1 MRPRVGIGL
10 MLAIAVG
17 GVLVFTLRDRGE
29 PPPAEPPGVAVPE
42 VLPELEPARI
52 PSPPPPGEDL
62 PGPLKPY
69 PREIVLPPHPVKIEV
84 PDLKAIELRTGP
96 PKQDGPPAPPPD
108 PAPEEAPAPQVPI
121 PPPPEPEKPPEEE
134 SRLVKGKE
142 ALPLPGPV
150 EDPADLPTPE
160 EIQEAEPPVPGAP
173 RPVRDGILAAVND
186 ALRVMTR
193 DGEIQLKVFGRL
205 YFDAVLMNAEQEL
218 ENLVGDFNDGGE
230 FRAARL
236 GLLGVVDFAEFKID
250 YDFAGGDTLVGE
262 PDLKNLWIGA
272 RDVPLL
278 GRVRFGRMKE
288 PLGLEQLMSGNA
300 RTFMEPSLPKALTI
314 GRNPGLLA
322 FDTELSGRLCWWA
335 GMFGHTPDNNP
346 FGKFGTNV
354 SVRVCGTPWFEEKGK
369 RLLHLGVSGSLR
381 GSRSGET
388 SIAQRPE
395 SHLAPNIVETRS
407 YSADRESFL
416 GLEAAVKDGPYSLQG
431 EVQRT
436 SVQTEAGGRSTF
448 WGAYLY
454 GSVILTGEHRI
465 YRRGTFWRPRVRK
478 VAFDDGLGG
487 AWELAVRLSHLD
499 LSSGDLDGGVVTDGT
514 VGLTWYMDN
523 HSRFM
528 INYIHTHR
536 RGVGGANILQ
546 CRLQLDF

>member
-1 MRPRVGIGL
+1 MRARVGVGL
-10 MLAIAVG
+10 LLALAVG
-17 GVLVFTLRDRGE
+17 GVLVVTLRDRGK
-29 PPPAEPPGVAVPE
+29 PPPAEPSGVAAPE
-42 VLPELEPARI
+42 ILPELEPARI
-52 PSPPPPGEDL
+52 PSPPPGEDL

-69 PREIVLPPHPVKIEV
+69 PKEIILPEHPVRIEMPAHKPV
-84 PDLKAIELRTGP
+84 VLRTGP
-96 PKQDGPPAPPPD
+96 PKQDDPPPPPPD
-108 PAPEEAPAPQVPI
+108 PVLEEAPAPQVPI
-121 PPPPEPEKPPEEE
+121 AAPPEPEKPPEEAP
-134 SRLVKGKE
+134 RLVKGKE
-142 ALPLPGPV
+142 APPLPGPV

-160 EIQEAEPPVPGAP
+160 EIQEAKAPVPGVP
-173 RPVRDGILAAVND
+173 RPVRDGVLAAVND
-186 ALRVMTR
+186 ALRVMTL
-193 DGEIQLKVFGRL
+193 DGKVQIKVFGRL
-205 YFDAVLMNAEQEL
+205 YIDAALMNAEQEL
-218 ENLVGDFNDGGE
+218 ENLVGDFNDAAE

-236 GLLGVVDFAEFKID
+236 GLLGVVDFVEFKVD

-262 PDLKNLWIGA
+262 PDLRDLWIGA

-278 GRVRFGRMKE
+278 GRLRFGRMKE
-288 PLGLEQLMSGNA
+288 PLGLDQWMSGNA
-300 RTFMEPSLPKALTI
+300 RTFMEPALPKALTI

-322 FDTELSGRLCWWA
+322 FDTELSGRLCWWV
-335 GMFGHTPDNNP
+335 GLFGYTPDNNQ

-354 SVRVCGTPWFEEKGK
+354 SLRVCGTPWFEEKGEK
-369 RLLHLGVSGSLR
+369 LLHLGLSGSFR
-381 GSRSGET
+381 STRSGET

-395 SHLAPNIVETRS
+395 SHLAPNIVETPS
-407 YSADRESFL
+407 YLADRESFL
-416 GLEAAVKDGPYSLQG
+416 GLEAAVMDGPYSLQG
-431 EVQRT
+431 EIQRYT
-436 SVQTEAGGRSTF
+436 VRTGEDSHSVF

-465 YRRGTFWRPRVRK
+465 YRNGTFWRPQVK
-478 VAFDDGLGG
+478 KIAFDDGLGG

-499 LSSGDLDGGVVTDGT
+499 LSSGDLDGGVVTDCT